1 MTRGK
6 GCAGGAWAGFSSG
19 AGAAADAGRAGRA
32 QCRTRAVPAE
42 LRHLARRRA
51 APFPL
56 RDQEALDAYDRALA
70 LDPGY
75 ASAYASRGVAHHRLG
90 HLDQALADLDRALE
104 LNPSY
109 AWARERRDAVVR
121 DLDG

>member
-1 MTRGK
+1 M
-6 GCAGGAWAGFSSG
+6 
-19 AGAAADAGRAGRA
+19 
-32 QCRTRAVPAE
+32 
-42 LRHLARRRA
+42 
-51 APFPL
+51 
-56 RDQEALDAYDRALA
+56 
-70 LDPGY
+70 
-75 ASAYASRGVAHHRLG
+75 AHHRLG